1 MKLTAIIPVRAGS
14 QRVKNKNLKPFAQS
28 TLLDIKIETLKKVQ
42 GIDEIIVSSD
52 SDEMLDVAKRHG
64 VGTHRRDEH
73 FASNEVNNS
82 DFMQNLSTIV
92 DGGHIMYAPCT
103 SPLLSSETIT
113 EIVSKYKENNLRNI
127 VTVTTQKHHMWLD
140 GRPLNY
146 DPTNAPNSQDLPD
159 IYSVNYGCCI
169 LSKEDLYKC
178 RNVVTDTPTFHIT
191 DEIESIDIDTEFDFM
206 SAEFV
211 YKRVYG
217 IQTNKRI

>member
-14 QRVKNKNLKPFAQS
+14 QRVKNKNLKPFAGT
-28 TLLDIKIETLKKVQ
+28 TLLEIKIETLKKVQ

-52 SDEMLDVAKRHG
+52 SDETLIIAKQHN
-64 VGTHRRDEH
+64 VSTHKRDEY
-73 FASNEVNNS
+73 FASNIVNNS

-92 DGGHIMYAPCT
+92 SEGCIMYAPCT

-113 EIVSKYKENNLRNI
+113 EIIKKFKSNGSKNI
-127 VTVTTQKHHMWLD
+127 VTVTPQKHHMWLD

-146 DPTNAPNSQDLPD
+146 NPSESPNSQDLPD

-178 RNVVTDTPTFHIT
+178 KNVVTDEPTFHIT
-191 DEIESIDIDTEFDFM
+191 DDIESIDIDTEFDFM
-206 SAEFV
+206 TAEFV
-211 YKRVYG
+211 YKRVY
-217 IQTNKRI
+217 RL

>member
-1 MKLTAIIPVRAGS
+1 MKLTAIIPVREGS
-14 QRVKNKNLKPFAQS
+14 QRVKNKNLKPFANT

-52 SDEMLDVAKRHG
+52 SDEMLSIAKIHG
-64 VGTHRRDEH
+64 VGTHKRDEH

-113 EIVSKYKENNLRNI
+113 EIVTKYKENNLRNI
-127 VTVTTQKHHMWLD
+127 VTVTPQKHHMWLD
-140 GRPLNY
+140 GKPLNY
-146 DPTNAPNSQDLPD
+146 NPSDAPNSQDLPN

-169 LSKEDLYKC
+169 LSKKDLYKC
-178 RNVVTDTPTFHIT
+178 KNVVTDEPTFYIT
-191 DEIESIDIDTEFDFM
+191 DEIESMDIDTEFDFM
-206 SAEFV
+206 VAEYV
-211 YKRVYG
+211 YRNLNEQKN
-217 IQTNKRI
+217 I